1 MLSLGWEDIQVG
13 WHPRVG
19 EPILAPPRS
28 PQCRPADTAPTVA
41 VHMHCCESASLG
53 VHGQGVSDTF
63 WLGFLMLGPQEDTDF
78 ADVFHAA
85 EK

>member
-1 MLSLGWEDIQVG
+1 MLSLGWEGIQVG

-19 EPILAPPRS
+19 EPVLAPPRS
-28 PQCRPADTAPTVA
+28 PQCRPADTALTVA
-41 VHMHCCESASLG
+41 VHMQRCESASLG
-53 VHGQGVSDTF
+53 VHGQGLSDTF

-78 ADVFHAA
+78 ADAFHAA